1 MLSWSKTKLI
11 TSIKKS
17 IWTLNKIISMIEE
30 DKYCAD
36 IAQQINASIWL
47 LKKANNDLLEQHL
60 NCCGINKLS
69 SKNESERQNFIK
81 ELVRVRDVS
90 KRN

>member
-1 MLSWSKTKLI
+1 MLSQSKTKLI

-17 IWTLNKIISMIEE
+17 IWTMNKIISMIEE
-30 DKYCAD
+30 EKYCAD

-60 NCCGINKLS
+60 NCCWINKLS
-69 SKNESERQNFIK
+69 SKNESERQDFIK

>member
-1 MLSWSKTKLI
+1 MLDWNKAKLI

-17 IWTLNKIISMIEE
+17 IWTLNKIISMIES

-47 LKKANNDLLEQHL
+47 MKKANNDLLEQHL

-69 SKNESERQNFIK
+69 SKNEAERQWFIK
-81 ELVRVRDVS
+81 ELVRVWDVS

>member
-1 MLSWSKTKLI
+1 MINDSKTKLI

-17 IWTLNKIISMIEE
+17 MGVLTKIISMIEE
-30 DKYCAD
+30 GKYCAD
-36 IAQQINASIWL
+36 IAQQINASIGL

-69 SKNESERQNFIK
+69 SKNQAERQEFIK